1 MQNTMQHTEQIHNPM
16 KTIHFKNGATQEV
29 NQDDIRAILDHI
41 DTYGYGG
48 FHSFVFEKEIYLVI
62 NISEIVFI
70 S

>member
-1 MQNTMQHTEQIHNPM
+1 M